1 MPAFGH
7 RNRDGT
13 FFQGLGYFWA
23 PNDYLDSKIMMN
35 FYDQTGIKLFGT
47 LKYKKRYYYNGS
59 LATTINRKIM
69 SDDISDIISGNRNQN
84 WGQIQT
90 ICGKV
95 VT

>member
-23 PNDYLDSKIMMN
+23 PNDYLDSKIIMN

-47 LKYKKRYYYNGS
+47 FGMLLRD
-59 LATTINRKIM
+59 L
-69 SDDISDIISGNRNQN
+69 ISSVGYIFQ
-84 WGQIQT
+84 
-90 ICGKV
+90 C
-95 VT
+95 